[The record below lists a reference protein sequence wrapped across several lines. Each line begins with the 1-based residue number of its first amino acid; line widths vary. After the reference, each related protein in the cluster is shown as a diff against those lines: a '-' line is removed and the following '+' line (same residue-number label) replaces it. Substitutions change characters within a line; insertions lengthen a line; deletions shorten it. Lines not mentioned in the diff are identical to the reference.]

1 MGGFGLGPCLS
12 WRCVRE
18 LSPTVTSRAGS
29 EQFIKVDDW
38 DGLSPV
44 AERAELW
51 HDKGFVLL
59 FTQQREHVLHQ
70 LAEPAIPAE
79 TQKWAGVAGQQ

>member
-1 MGGFGLGPCLS
+1 MVHVFPGDVFERLVQLP
-12 WRCVRE
+12 
-18 LSPTVTSRAGS
+18 SRAGS
-29 EQFIKVDDW
+29 EKFIEVDDW

-44 AERAELW
+44 AKRAELW

-70 LAEPAIPAE
+70 FAEPAVPAE
-79 TQKWAGVAGQQ
+79 RQERAGVVGQQ